1 MRSAVPVLVTV
12 LYTSHV
18 LCMWPF
24 WLKRSIDKAW
34 SSFYL
39 LFTGLGPGRL
49 DRRNAMSWGADDQ
62 DQWGRGAGSGYGGG
76 GYGGGYRRQNRGA
89 FPQPQ
94 PAHDPYEVKLPKWCE
109 SIMTCEGDD
118 RRTSIIMLDTRDDRM
133 VSPFQAWLVKE
144 IMTNSASSINVLT
157 ERDHVMPPNSGYHLS
172 LFANY
177 TPDGIKATI
186 FISIDSTTAFP
197 CGGWDTETARAL
209 AHEAFQ
215 PFSWPVL
222 RDSSPSYTDVK
233 IYNGNEILFHWIFR
247 GFRADP
253 DLSVQQQF
261 ADEFFIRDVCKGR
274 VRLSVVVAAFSG
286 WRVSIFSFECGGQTY
301 SVGPKSTVIAGDS
314 ARSS

>member
-1 MRSAVPVLVTV
+1 MIKISGDEVLA
-12 LYTSHV
+12 
-18 LCMWPF
+18 P
-24 WLKRSIDKAW
+24 
-34 SSFYL
+34 
-39 LFTGLGPGRL
+39 
-49 DRRNAMSWGADDQ
+49 AMVVVAMVV
-62 DQWGRGAGSGYGGG
+62 AI
-76 GYGGGYRRQNRGA
+76 GYRRQNRGA
-89 FPQPQ
+89 LPQPQ
-94 PAHDPYEVKLPKWCE
+94 AAHDPYEV
-109 SIMTCEGDD
+109 GDD

-177 TPDGIKATI
+177 TLDGIKATI
-186 FISIDSTTAFP
+186 AISIDSTTGVP
-197 CGGWDTETARAL
+197 CGGWDTETATAL

-222 RDSSPSYTDVK
+222 RGSSPSYTDVK

-247 GFRADP
+247 GFRADTG
-253 DLSVQQQF
+253 LSVQQQF

-286 WRVSIFSFECGGQTY
+286 WRVSIFSF
-301 SVGPKSTVIAGDS
+301 V
-314 ARSS
+314 